1 MGNKKLKGFTLI
13 EILLVLALVAVLA
26 GIVAGNVGVFIE
38 SSNLE
43 PPNRVLKKA
52 VLDAVYLANER
63 KRETRLSYLE
73 ENASFLVTTTS
84 GTILEQHKVYQ
95 EITEKIRNNTESIPK
110 VFFKAIGPLSG
121 VDGDF
126 TKIDD
131 DLLALKSV
139 RFHSGV
145 STPFSVEISFRGKL
159 EEFTFDPF
167 SGYMIDPEKIE

>member
-1 MGNKKLKGFTLI
+1 MTIPMNNAGFRLQGTSLLQPFDQDWILCLPI
-13 EILLVLALVAVLA
+13 EMMKCT
-26 GIVAGNVGVFIE
+26 
-38 SSNLE
+38 
-43 PPNRVLKKA
+43 KKA

-84 GTILEQHKVYQ
+84 GIILEQHKVYQ
-95 EITEKIRNNTESIPK
+95 EITEKIRSNTDLIPK

-139 RFHSGV
+139 RFHAGV
-145 STPFSVEISFRGKL
+145 GTPFSVEISFRGKL
-159 EEFTFDPF
+159 EKFTFDPF
-167 SGYMIDPEKIE
+167 SGYMIDPEEIE